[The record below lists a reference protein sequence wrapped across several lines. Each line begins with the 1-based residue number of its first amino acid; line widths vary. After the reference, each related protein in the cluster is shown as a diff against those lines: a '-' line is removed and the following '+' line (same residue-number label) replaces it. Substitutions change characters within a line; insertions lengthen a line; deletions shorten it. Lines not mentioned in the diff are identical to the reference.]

1 MNLINSLALFSA
13 MVVLAAIPG
22 PGTFAVMARAAGG
35 GMLHGAVAS
44 VGIVL
49 GDYVF
54 IALCLS
60 GLAYVADVM
69 GGAFV
74 VIKYLGAAYL
84 IWLGI
89 SLLRAR
95 GSRAEIT
102 QGAKKSLASSLLL
115 GLTTTLGNPKAI
127 LFYLSFFPA
136 FLPLGSI
143 TAIDTLII
151 FAVVTIAVV
160 GVMLMYAWA
169 TVHTRKLLQN
179 RKESRVL
186 NLLGGSLLIGSG
198 VWMAARSA

>member
-1 MNLINSLALFSA
+1 MTLISSFALFGA
-13 MVVLAAIPG
+13 MIVLAAIPG
-22 PGTFAVMARAAGG
+22 PGTFAVMARAASG
-35 GMLHGAVAS
+35 GMPHGVATS

-60 GLAYVADVM
+60 GLAFVADAM
-69 GGAFV
+69 GSAFV

-95 GSRAEIT
+95 GSRAEIAT
-102 QGAKKSLASSLLL
+102 GAKKSVTSSLLL

-151 FAVVTIAVV
+151 FVTVTIAVV

-179 RKESRVL
+179 RRESRAF
-186 NLLGGSLLIGSG
+186 NILGGSVLIGSG
-198 VWMAARSA
+198 LWMAARGN